1 MTLGTDLKRQ
11 LESAVRRGDLTEAR
25 KTSLK
30 LSSLSSDK
38 VPSERGSKEKS

>member
-1 MTLGTDLKRQ
+1 MALNKDLKRQ

-30 LSSLSSDK
+30 LGSLSSGNGL
-38 VPSERGSKEKS
+38 PERASKEKS